1 MEEKV
6 ISQRQDEKTPQEQ
19 KEVSPMIDGILGS
32 YSLMK
37 RTAGEPGPG
46 RREWGRVIPDLLTSK
61 EKQQKNPE
69 IIHVPATRN
78 EQMLAFKSLL
88 QIFKKRNK
96 PLQS

>member
-1 MEEKV
+1 MEEKA
-6 ISQRQDEKTPQEQ
+6 ISQRQDRKAPQEQ

-46 RREWGRVIPDLLTSK
+46 RKEWGRVIPDLLTYK
-61 EKQQKNPE
+61 EKKKKNPE
-69 IIHVPATRN
+69 RIHVPATRN

-96 PLQS
+96 LVQS